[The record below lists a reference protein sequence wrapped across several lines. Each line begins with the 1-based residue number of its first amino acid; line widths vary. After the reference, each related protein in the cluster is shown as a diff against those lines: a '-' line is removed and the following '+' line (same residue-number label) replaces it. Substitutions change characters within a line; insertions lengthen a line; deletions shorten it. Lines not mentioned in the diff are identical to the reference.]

1 LLIKIKGT
9 KMKSTKITMAL
20 LASLLIGSTNFLSA
34 SSIMKNTSNS
44 EPVYLSYYGQ
54 VNSNGTVRTKRVNG
68 YYKSNGT
75 YVNSYYRS

>member
-1 LLIKIKGT
+1 MKLNRITTSILAIAVLAGT
-9 KMKSTKITMAL
+9 NLFA
-20 LASLLIGSTNFLSA
+20 AQTNVHE
-34 SSIMKNTSNS
+34 KSNS
-44 EPVYLSYYGQ
+44 NPVYLTYYGQ

>member
-1 LLIKIKGT
+1 
-9 KMKSTKITMAL
+9 MKFNKLTVAV
-20 LASLLIGSTNFLSA
+20 LATLVIGGTNFLSA
-34 SSIMKNTSNS
+34 STSVEKTSNN
-44 EPVYLSYYGQ
+44 EPIMLTYYGQ